1 MNGIDPE
8 TAFQLSP
15 QLYQVTF
22 GTIFVLNAVG
32 IAPMLAVAA
41 TCFTKISIVL
51 LIVRNALGIQQT
63 PPNILIY
70 TVAILLSAYVMAP
83 VFGRAM
89 EAMGDLSRP
98 PSTLNGWIELMTAA
112 AEPIRRFLTDLSDAS
127 ARIFFVE
134 ASKRIWGGEAGLVIT
149 ETDYAAL
156 VPAFLVTE
164 LTRAFQI
171 GFLLYLPF
179 LVIDFVVS
187 AVLIGLGMTMMSP
200 PVIATPLK
208 LLLFVA
214 VDGWQRLLEG
224 LVLSYAP
231 IV

>member
-1 MNGIDPE
+1 MNPADLNN
-8 TAFQLSP
+8 ALDSSP
-15 QLYQVTF
+15 DLYRAVF
-22 GTIFVLNAVG
+22 GTLFILNAVG
-32 IAPMLAVAA
+32 FAPMLAVAV

-83 VFGRAM
+83 VFSRTVDAV
-89 EAMGDLSRP
+89 GDLSVAP
-98 PSTLNGWIELMTAA
+98 ATLRGWLDLMAVA
-112 AEPIRRFLTDLSDAS
+112 GEPIRKFLLDLSDPS
-127 ARIFFVE
+127 ARQFFVE
-134 ASKRIWGGEAGLVIT
+134 ASTRIWGADSGLSIAD
-149 ETDYAAL
+149 TDYAAL

-187 AVLIGLGMTMMSP
+187 AVLIGLGMTMLSP

-208 LLLFVA
+208 LLLFVS

-231 IV
+231 VS